1 MKKVKKGSVVKR
13 VAIGTGV
20 VAAAAA
26 AAAGMYFLYGSKNAA
41 KNRRLVKAWS
51 LKARG
56 EVLERLENLSEINEK
71 VYRQV
76 VEEVSSRYKKLK
88 HLSSKEV
95 SEFGTELRKHWKDI
109 AKEVRGMRTS
119 AGVSRT
125 AKKKR

>member
-56 EVLERLENLSEINEK
+56 EGLERLEQLFEINER

-109 AKEVRGMRTS
+109 AKEVRGARRPV
-119 AGVSRT
+119 GVRPT

>member
-1 MKKVKKGSVVKR
+1 MKKTKKSSVVKR

-56 EVLERLENLSEINEK
+56 EILERLENLSEINEK
-71 VYRQV
+71 AYGRIVR
-76 VEEVSSRYKKLK
+76 EVSARYQKLK
-88 HLSSKEV
+88 HLSSREV
-95 SEFGTELRKHWKDI
+95 TEFGAELRKHWKDI
-109 AKEVRGMRTS
+109 AKDMRKPVRARRT
-119 AGVSRT
+119 G
-125 AKKKR
+125 K

>member
-1 MKKVKKGSVVKR
+1 MKKAKKSSVVKR

-56 EVLERLENLSEINEK
+56 EILERLENLSEINEK

-76 VEEVSSRYKKLK
+76 VEEVSARYQKLK

-95 SEFGTELRKHWKDI
+95 TEFGAELRKHWKDI
-109 AKEVRGMRTS
+109 AKEVRDRRRPVGARRT
-119 AGVSRT
+119 T
-125 AKKKR
+125 KKKR

>member
-1 MKKVKKGSVVKR
+1 MKKTKKSSAVKR
-13 VAIGTGV
+13 ALIGTGV

-26 AAAGMYFLYGSKNAA
+26 AAGVYFLYGSKNAA

-56 EVLERLENLSEINEK
+56 EILERLENLSEINEK

-76 VEEVSSRYKKLK
+76 VEEVSARYKKLK

-95 SEFGTELRKHWKDI
+95 TEFGAELRKHWKDI
-109 AKEVRGMRTS
+109 AKEVRGTRAPVGARRT
-119 AGVSRT
+119 T
-125 AKKKR
+125 KKKR

>member
-1 MKKVKKGSVVKR
+1 MKKAKKSSVVKR

-20 VAAAAA
+20 VA

-71 VYRQV
+71 VYSQV
-76 VEEVSSRYKKLK
+76 VEEISARYKKLK

-95 SEFGTELRKHWKDI
+95 GEFGAELRKHWKDI
-109 AKEVRGMRTS
+109 SKEVRGMRTS
-119 AGVSRT
+119 AGVSRA

>member
-1 MKKVKKGSVVKR
+1 MKKAKKSSVVKR

-20 VAAAAA
+20 AAGVAA
-26 AAAGMYFLYGSKNAA
+26 AAAGMYLLYGSKHAA

-51 LKARG
+51 LKARA

-76 VEEVSSRYKKLK
+76 VEEVSARYKKLK

-95 SEFGTELRKHWKDI
+95 GEFGAELKKHWKDI
-109 AKEVRGMRTS
+109 AKDMR
-119 AGVSRT
+119 APAR
-125 AKKKR
+125 APRAANRKKKR

>member
-1 MKKVKKGSVVKR
+1 MKKTKKSSAVKR
-13 VAIGTGV
+13 ALIGTGV

-26 AAAGMYFLYGSKNAA
+26 AAGVYFLYGSKNAA

-76 VEEVSSRYKKLK
+76 VEEVSARYKKLK

-95 SEFGTELRKHWKDI
+95 TEFGAELRKHWKDI
-109 AKEVRGMRTS
+109 AKDMRKPVRARRT
-119 AGVSRT
+119 G
-125 AKKKR
+125 K